1 LGGALVIVFAVVAMA
16 EVLRSFR
23 YFNVLLGLALAV
35 LPWFIKD
42 STMILTISTSL
53 AGLII
58 IALSFSKGKIKETYG
73 LWDKYIV

>member
-1 LGGALVIVFAVVAMA
+1 VIVFAVVAMA

-23 YFNVLLGLALAV
+23 YFNVLLGLAMAV
-35 LPWFIKD
+35 MPWIIAEGNM
-42 STMILTISTSL
+42 SLTISSSL

-58 IALSFSKGKIKETYG
+58 MALSFPKGEIKEKYG